1 MLCLA
6 WYRISA
12 MYEIPFYSEFGRS
25 IIDSHRPLQ
34 IASYIQ
40 LNATNDKNRFDFFYI
55 YTWGNTNRSV
65 ISEEDY
71 S

>member
-1 MLCLA
+1 
-6 WYRISA
+6 

-40 LNATNDKNRFDFFYI
+40 LNATNDKNRFDFFIYI
-55 YTWGNTNRSV
+55 HGEILT
-65 ISEEDY
+65 DL
-71 S
+71 